1 MCQGTGHTSHPEPPN
16 TTCGSRDL
24 MFWRSDSRRA
34 AKPGHVQR
42 PWSKGQEYDL
52 GHRSAPAENT
62 SFGRSGKTQ
71 TVPEA
76 PNRELQVPYN
86 LHLQRTRGPEH
97 GKCPHVLVASADST
111 SVGLRRNVTAA
122 ERKFMSVSAIS
133 QANGADLLSLLNQS
147 TGQAPAGSA
156 VTASIDVLKKA
167 LAQAQSSESQI
178 IAGNS
183 LDSGGQLNVFA

>member
-1 MCQGTGHTSHPEPPN
+1 
-16 TTCGSRDL
+16 
-24 MFWRSDSRRA
+24 
-34 AKPGHVQR
+34 
-42 PWSKGQEYDL
+42 
-52 GHRSAPAENT
+52 
-62 SFGRSGKTQ
+62 
-71 TVPEA
+71 
-76 PNRELQVPYN
+76 
-86 LHLQRTRGPEH
+86 
-97 GKCPHVLVASADST
+97 
-111 SVGLRRNVTAA
+111 LRRNVTAA